1 MNKTTIVTW
10 TFRIALAALYLIMSL
25 PKFSGQE
32 ITVHIFTTLGVEP
45 WGRVF
50 TGVVEVIVFALV
62 LLPKTTVYGA
72 ILSLGTITGAILSHF
87 FIIGLVIKNESGTVN
102 DGGEIFITALIIL
115 VLTLVNLFLHRES
128 IPFIAK
134 KHNDILS

>member
-10 TFRIALAALYLIMSL
+10 IFRIALAALYLMMSL

-32 ITVHIFTTLGVEP
+32 ITVHIFTSLGVEP
-45 WGRVF
+45 WGRIL
-50 TGVVEVIVFALV
+50 TGMIEVTVFALV

-72 ILSLGTITGAILSHF
+72 ILSLGVISGAILSHF
-87 FIIGLVIKNESGTVN
+87 AILGLVVKNASGSVN

-115 VLTLVNLFLHRES
+115 ALTLVNLFIHRRS
-128 IPFIAK
+128 IPVIGNK
-134 KHNDILS
+134 

>member
-1 MNKTTIVTW
+1 
-10 TFRIALAALYLIMSL
+10 MSL

-45 WGRVF
+45 WGRIL
-50 TGVVEVIVFALV
+50 TGLIEVAIFLLV
-62 LLPKTTVYGA
+62 LLPKTTIYGV

-87 FIIGLVIKNESGTVN
+87 AILGLVVKNTSGTVN

-115 VLTLVNLFLHRES
+115 ALTLINLFIHRKS
-128 IPFIAK
+128 IPFI
-134 KHNDILS
+134 NDTKNTLLK